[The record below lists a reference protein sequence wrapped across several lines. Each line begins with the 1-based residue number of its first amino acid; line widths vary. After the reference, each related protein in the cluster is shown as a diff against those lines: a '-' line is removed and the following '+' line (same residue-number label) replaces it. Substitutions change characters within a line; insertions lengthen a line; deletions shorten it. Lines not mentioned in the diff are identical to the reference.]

1 MFGVKLIRESCR
13 RDKAGNLEH
22 PDMSVMDLILGR
34 PLTLAQEGEQKV
46 GPMGGVPIFGLDA
59 LSSAAYGP
67 EAALTILIPLGTVG
81 LGYIVPISAS
91 IIVLLT
97 IVYFSYRQTIAAYPA
112 GGGSYTVAQQN
123 LGEKAG
129 LLAAA
134 ALMIDY
140 ILTVAVG
147 ISAGVGAL
155 VSAMPRLQAYTV
167 SMCLGILVL
176 LSLVNLRGVREASF
190 VFMVPT
196 YLFVGCL
203 LSLTG
208 WGFVKALLAAGHPL
222 AIVNPPPLPQPQEA
236 ASAWIVLKAFASG
249 CTALTGV
256 EAVSN
261 GVQAFREPVVVSAR
275 RTLTVIIAILIVLLA
290 GIGFLVYTYQIGA
303 TPPGQSGY
311 QSVLSQLAKAVA
323 GEGFFYYLTIASIL
337 IALSFSANTAFADFP
352 RLCRA
357 VAMDGY
363 LPRSFTNRGR
373 RLVYSEGIIVLT
385 IFSGILLWG
394 FGGIT
399 DRLIPLYAVGAFMAF
414 TLSQAGMVAHW
425 KRTRGGPK
433 GSLFI
438 NGGGALATLATVAII
453 IAAKFREGAWV
464 TLLLLAVL
472 LGLMTAVRHHYDRI
486 EKELVT
492 SAFARIQRS
501 APPLVVVPID
511 SWNRVSHKALGFA
524 LSLSS
529 EVQALHVQCEETE
542 ELRKVWRV
550 HVEEPVRKAGGP
562 LPELVV
568 LPSPYRFVLQP
579 IVDHVL
585 ALERQ
590 HTNRN
595 IAVVIPHL
603 VEPRWYNYFLH
614 NQRGDLLAA
623 FLFLEGDRRI
633 VTINVPWYLHE

>member
-1 MFGVKLIRESCR
+1 
-13 RDKAGNLEH
+13 
-22 PDMSVMDLILGR
+22 MSVTDFLLGR
-34 PLTLAQEGEQKV
+34 PLDTAEEGEQKV
-46 GPMGGVPIFGLDA
+46 GPVGGVPIFGLDA

-67 EAALTILIPLGTVG
+67 EAALTILVPLGAVG
-81 LGYIVPISAS
+81 LQYIVPISAS

-112 GGGSYTVAQQN
+112 GGGSYTVAHEN
-123 LGEKAG
+123 LGAKPG

-155 VSAMPRLQAYTV
+155 VSAMPMLQPYTL
-167 SMCLGILVL
+167 SMCLCILML
-176 LSLVNLRGVREASF
+176 LSLINLRGLREASF
-190 VFMVPT
+190 VFMIPT

-203 LSLTG
+203 LGLTG
-208 WGFVKALLAAGHPL
+208 CGVLKALLSGGHPQ
-222 AIVNPPPLPQPQEA
+222 AVINPVPLPDAHESV
-236 ASAWIVLKAFASG
+236 SAWLLLKAFASG

-261 GVQAFREPVVVSAR
+261 GVQAFREPVVASAR
-275 RTLTVIIAILIVLLA
+275 RTLTVIIAVLIVLLA
-290 GIGFLVYTYQIGA
+290 GIAFLVHVYHIGA
-303 TPPGQSGY
+303 MPPGEPGY
-311 QSVLSQLAKAVA
+311 QSVLSQLTKAVA
-323 GEGFFYYLTIASIL
+323 GEGVFYYLTIASIL

-357 VAMDGY
+357 VATDGY

-385 IFSGILLWG
+385 IFSSILLWA

-425 KRTRGGPK
+425 KRMARGRMS
-433 GSLFI
+433 GSLFV
-438 NGGGALATLATVAII
+438 NGLGALATFATVGVIVV
-453 IAAKFREGAWV
+453 AKFREGAWV
-464 TLLLLAVL
+464 TLLLLAIL
-472 LGLMTAVRHHYDRI
+472 LGLMTAVRDHYDRV
-486 EKELVT
+486 EKELIAPP
-492 SAFARIQRS
+492 SAKIHRS
-501 APPLVVVPID
+501 PQPLVVVPVE
-511 SWNRVSHKALGFA
+511 SWNKVSQKALGFA

-529 EVQALHVQCEETE
+529 DVHAVHIQCEGTD
-542 ELRKVWRV
+542 ELLKAWRLQADEPARKVGT
-550 HVEEPVRKAGGP
+550 AI
-562 LPELVV
+562 PELVV
-568 LPSPYRFVLQP
+568 VRSRYRFVVQP

-585 ALERQ
+585 ALESQ
-590 HTNRN
+590 HPNRT

-614 NQRGDLLAA
+614 NQRGDLLAGL
-623 FLFLEGDRRI
+623 LFLKGDRRI
-633 VTINVPWYLHE
+633 VTINVPWYLSE

>member
-1 MFGVKLIRESCR
+1 
-13 RDKAGNLEH
+13 
-22 PDMSVMDLILGR
+22 MSVIDLILGR

-67 EAALTILIPLGTVG
+67 EAALTILIPLGAVG
-81 LGYIVPISAS
+81 LGHIVPISAS

-112 GGGSYTVAQQN
+112 GGGSYTVANQN
-123 LGEKAG
+123 LGAKAG

-155 VSAMPRLQAYTV
+155 VSAMPKVQPYTV
-167 SMCLGILVL
+167 STCLGILVL
-176 LSLVNLRGVREASF
+176 LTLVNLRGLREASF

-208 WGFVKALLAAGHPL
+208 WGVVKALLAAGHPL
-222 AIVNPPPLPQPQEA
+222 AIVNPPPLTQPQEA

-290 GIGFLVYTYQIGA
+290 GIAFLVHTYQIGA

-311 QSVLSQLAKAVA
+311 QSVLSQLTKAVA

-363 LPRSFTNRGR
+363 LPRSLTNRGR

-399 DRLIPLYAVGAFMAF
+399 DRLIPLYAVGAFLAF

-425 KRTRGGPK
+425 KRTREGPK
-433 GSLFI
+433 GSIFI
-438 NGGGALATLATVAII
+438 NGVGALATFATVAII

-472 LGLMTAVRHHYDRI
+472 LGLMTAVQRHYDRI

-492 SAFARIQRS
+492 SAFARIHRS

-511 SWNRVSHKALGFA
+511 SWNRLSQNALGFA

-529 EVQALHVQCEETE
+529 EVQALHVQCAETE
-542 ELRKVWRV
+542 KLRKAWRV
-550 HVEEPVRKAGGP
+550 QVEEPVRREGGP
-562 LPELVV
+562 LPVLVV

-585 ALERQ
+585 ELERQ
-590 HTNRN
+590 HAHRN

-623 FLFLEGDRRI
+623 FLFLKGDRRI
-633 VTINVPWYLHE
+633 VTINVPWYLHK

>member
-1 MFGVKLIRESCR
+1 
-13 RDKAGNLEH
+13 
-22 PDMSVMDLILGR
+22 MSVIDLILGR

-81 LGYIVPISAS
+81 LRYIVPISAS

-112 GGGSYTVAQQN
+112 GGGSYTVAHQN
-123 LGEKAG
+123 LGAKAG
-129 LLAAA
+129 LLASA

-155 VSAMPRLQAYTV
+155 VSAVPKLQPYTV
-167 SMCLGILVL
+167 PMCLGILL
-176 LSLVNLRGVREASF
+176 LLTLVNLRGAREASF
-190 VFMVPT
+190 VFMMPT

-208 WGFVKALLAAGHPL
+208 WGVVKALLTAGHPL

-236 ASAWIVLKAFASG
+236 ANAWILLKAFASG

-275 RTLTVIIAILIVLLA
+275 RTLTVIIAVLIVLLA
-290 GIGFLVYTYQIGA
+290 GIAFLVYTYQIGA

-311 QSVLSQLAKAVA
+311 QSVLSQLTKAVA

-385 IFSGILLWG
+385 ILSGILLWG

-433 GSLFI
+433 GSLLI
-438 NGGGALATLATVAII
+438 NGVGALATLATVAII
-453 IAAKFREGAWV
+453 ISAKFREGAWV
-464 TLLLLAVL
+464 TLLLLVVL
-472 LGLMTAVRHHYDRI
+472 ISLMTAVRHHYDRI
-486 EKELVT
+486 EKELATFRFRQDTPV
-492 SAFARIQRS
+492 A

-511 SWNRVSHKALGFA
+511 SWNRVSQNALGFA
-524 LSLSS
+524 LSLCS
-529 EVQALHVQCEETE
+529 EVQVLHVQCEETE
-542 ELRKVWRV
+542 KLRKAWRV
-550 HVEEPVRKAGGP
+550 QVEEPVRRAGGP
-562 LPELVV
+562 LPMLVV
-568 LPSPYRFVLQP
+568 LPSAPYRFVLQP

-585 ALERQ
+585 ELERQ

-614 NQRGDLLAA
+614 NQRGDLLTA
-623 FLFLEGDRRI
+623 FLFLKGDRRI
-633 VTINVPWYLHE
+633 VTINVPWYLHK

>member
-1 MFGVKLIRESCR
+1 MCW
-13 RDKAGNLEH
+13 
-22 PDMSVMDLILGR
+22 
-34 PLTLAQEGEQKV
+34 
-46 GPMGGVPIFGLDA
+46 
-59 LSSAAYGP
+59 AYR
-67 EAALTILIPLGTVG
+67 
-81 LGYIVPISAS
+81 
-91 IIVLLT
+91 LL
-97 IVYFSYRQTIAAYPA
+97 YFSYRQTIAAYPA
-112 GGGSYTVAQQN
+112 GGGSYTVANQN
-123 LGEKAG
+123 LGAKAG

-134 ALMIDY
+134 ALMLDY

-155 VSAMPRLQAYTV
+155 VSAVPKLQPYMV
-167 SMCLGILVL
+167 STCLGILVL
-176 LSLVNLRGVREASF
+176 LTLVNLRGLREASF

-208 WGFVKALLAAGHPL
+208 WGVVKALLAAGHPL
-222 AIVNPPPLPQPQEA
+222 AIVNPPPLPQPQET

-290 GIGFLVYTYQIGA
+290 GIAFLVHTYQIGA

-311 QSVLSQLAKAVA
+311 QSVLSQLTKAVA

-363 LPRSFTNRGR
+363 LPRSFANRGR

-399 DRLIPLYAVGAFMAF
+399 DRLIPLYAVGAFIAF

-433 GSLFI
+433 GSIFI
-438 NGGGALATLATVAII
+438 NGVGGLATLATVAII

-472 LGLMTAVRHHYDRI
+472 LGLMTAVQRHYDRI
-486 EKELVT
+486 EKELAT
-492 SAFARIQRS
+492 SFARIHRS

-511 SWNRVSHKALGFA
+511 SWNRVSQNALGFA

-529 EVQALHVQCEETE
+529 EVQALHVQCAETE
-542 ELRKVWRV
+542 KLRKAWRV
-550 HVEEPVRKAGGP
+550 QVEEPVRRVGGS
-562 LPELVV
+562 LPVLVV

-585 ALERQ
+585 KLERQ

-623 FLFLEGDRRI
+623 FLFLKGDRRI
-633 VTINVPWYLHE
+633 VTINVPWYLHK

>member
-1 MFGVKLIRESCR
+1 
-13 RDKAGNLEH
+13 
-22 PDMSVMDLILGR
+22 MSILDVILGR
-34 PLTLAQEGEQKV
+34 PLDTAQEGEQKV
-46 GPMGGVPIFGLDA
+46 GPVGGVPIFGLDA

-67 EAALTILIPLGTVG
+67 EAALTILIPLGVAG
-81 LGYIVPISAS
+81 LQNIIPISAS

-112 GGGSYTVAQQN
+112 GGGSYTVAHEN
-123 LGEKAG
+123 LGAKPG

-155 VSAMPRLQAYTV
+155 VSAMPTLQAYTL
-167 SMCLGILVL
+167 SICLSILIL
-176 LSLVNLRGVREASF
+176 LSLINLRGVREASF
-190 VFMVPT
+190 VFMLPT

-208 WGFVKALLAAGHPL
+208 WGGLKVLLSAGHPQ
-222 AIVNPPPLPQPQEA
+222 AVINPVQLPAAQESV
-236 ASAWIVLKAFASG
+236 SAWILLKAFASG

-261 GVQAFREPVVVSAR
+261 GVQAFREPVVTSAR

-290 GIGFLVYTYQIGA
+290 GIAYLVHAYQIGA

-311 QSVLSQLAKAVA
+311 QSMLSQLTKAVA
-323 GEGFFYYLTIASIL
+323 GEGVFYYLTIASIL

-357 VAMDGY
+357 VAVDGY

-385 IFSGILLWG
+385 IFSGVLLWA

-399 DRLIPLYAVGAFMAF
+399 DHLIPLYAVGAFMAF

-425 KRTRGGPK
+425 KRTAPGRMS
-433 GSLFI
+433 GSLFV
-438 NGGGALATLATVAII
+438 NGLGALATLGTVGVII
-453 IAAKFREGAWV
+453 VAKFREGAWV
-464 TLLLLAVL
+464 TLLLLALL
-472 LGLMTAVRHHYDRI
+472 LGLMTAVRRHYDRI
-486 EKELVT
+486 EKELIAPA
-492 SAFARIQRS
+492 SAKIQRAS
-501 APPLVVVPID
+501 QLLVVIPVE
-511 SWNRVSHKALGFA
+511 SWNKVSQKALGFA
-524 LSLSS
+524 LSLSPN
-529 EVQALHVQCEETE
+529 VQAVHIQCDGTD
-542 ELRKVWRV
+542 ELLKAWRLQ
-550 HVEEPVRKAGGP
+550 VEEPARKAGAP
-562 LPELVV
+562 IPELVV
-568 LPSPYRFVLQP
+568 VQSPYRFVVQP

-585 ALERQ
+585 ALESQNLQR
-590 HTNRN
+590 T

-614 NQRGDLLAA
+614 NQRGDLLAGL
-623 FLFLEGDRRI
+623 LFLKGDRRI
-633 VTINVPWYLHE
+633 VTINVPWYLRE